1 MSPHALSD
9 ATAAVKA
16 LFASSAPAAQD
27 VTDGLSDLLAAVQA
41 ADGPALKAGQRDAE
55 DAALL
60 VVLQPPGG
68 GPPQRALAASVLCS
82 LFTRGN
88 SIAMFARV
96 SELTALLTAKGVTKA
111 QPAAVRLGAL
121 YTLTALTRAV
131 GPQLAG
137 SYGRLITDVCPIH
150 LAGEATVRCAALDL
164 LAAAVEHMPSLTLAA
179 QETALKCARTGAG
192 DKMPAVRSFA
202 MTVLRSLA
210 VGADGAGLYLG
221 DRGAK
226 GEVLLECVALS
237 QAGIKGMDKGER
249 DAAAAALGALAAAA
263 QLPPAAAAL
272 GAAAKPEA
280 RKALAKALSDPVGE
294 WVGASFVLAKSR
306 PVRQAAADAWVAMLA
321 ATARR
326 VEDST
331 VVTSGAT
338 AVLALKALAVNTQ
351 RVNAGDEDFHAAAC
365 ALYILRAGAARFLP
379 EAGQRALLAA
389 LTAHLAGA
397 DGGAEAAPP
406 PLMVATALRGITDT
420 LARLGEVPA
429 EVASATEASLRRCLV
444 GGATADVRVE
454 AALALRALA
463 LAYPP
468 CASALLRAGLAG
480 VRGVDPGLVDGPLA
494 VALHGHTCLTVAVL
508 ACAPS
513 LPLGVP
519 AELPRATAE
528 AAMQLLDARSPL
540 VKSCGWTLLAAALAG
555 PGGPADAEAHGST
568 LLLMWNIAF
577 AREGVLAPP
586 KRAGQPSELRT
597 KGLAGATE
605 LLWRVAAAEALDAFL
620 RTAVCMGDRAA
631 AGAVASLVPTL
642 KAALTLA
649 ADPALGDAAGA
660 HGTYERTAC
669 SLFKL
674 RVLEAL
680 QSLPDAGVY
689 AAVHPE
695 AVALARG
702 CLDSGALPARQLLL
716 LLLHPG
722 DAALGPV
729 PPGADALQDA
739 LRVFEGA
746 YDAAPPKL
754 WVPVTL
760 SERASETGGQLL
772 PQVQQA
778 HGSGGVGPFPSPMPV
793 AMALAEVQVIECGRL
808 IAATTAAGTPLG
820 LLPQLSAA
828 AKAGYPVS
836 RDLAAKAPAVSVLGT
851 RAPSSSLRSEAA
863 AGGSPQLTNAAAAGL
878 AAVAALGARQC
889 TPEDAYELDVLACTL
904 LGDPAPGAA
913 HMRAAAELR
922 GGAVRLTRAPEAAA
936 NTVNDVIRQLRESHS
951 SATARAALALCVGAL
966 FRAVGGMAMTTSVA
980 QAHEALAQVA
990 AQPDSSAGSG
1000 GGGAEAPRTHVW
1012 AAHAL
1017 YLVAAAAGAGY
1028 LRHAPATLGLAHE
1041 LLSNDA
1047 AVQAPQLVASAG
1059 RLVNAAVSALGPELQ
1074 PGGRTLARC
1083 VTLIDHVRASSGDD
1097 PGAQLQQLLFLQA
1110 CALFAPR
1117 ALPPAVVAPQ
1127 LRGALQSRQPPVRA
1141 AAAAVAHNLS
1151 ETNAAGMLPEAMEG
1165 PLFGLL
1171 DYEWDAPA
1179 VADARGALEALLRAD
1194 APEQPVRWLQLTG
1207 AITCADFAARAAQA
1221 AKAGS
1226 GRGAGGDDNEEDADA
1241 AVASATAAA
1250 ATMSVSGASLSA
1262 SAPLPSWRTRT
1273 LAAEFMC
1280 RLPDSVG
1287 PAREHTD
1294 LVAARAA
1301 GQGQWLVQHQ
1311 TQAVDLGYRVATGP
1325 ATSLR
1330 PWGLVLLRRLLAK
1343 CGGAVDPDVPGGGA
1357 LLMEQD
1363 TAQLLSSLRAALAP
1377 TALPPA
1383 WAQGAALA
1391 AELLAS
1397 GLVARDGAVQQ
1408 RLVALLTSTTSAVG
1422 LQPSVSGD
1430 AGALRPAPAAGGE
1443 ALAFGEWAVGCAKA
1457 ALLAAHARLVLAVP
1471 TLAPLRAAHTKA
1483 APQLNAGWLALLHD
1497 TAHAVGL
1504 APGGGDAAGG
1514 VLPLRQVPIAQ
1525 HVVAR
1530 AHLADAWRPVLAA
1543 VVAGAYPVGG
1553 SPPSQGGGLPGGLAL
1568 SSEQHTLLLSLS
1580 CWALTRPAAIFMR
1593 DASRPDGNGPCGVWG
1608 LCAGFLP
1615 GEPHPAACGAAA
1627 LVQLLAP
1634 HFLVAPGSQ
1643 DGPTAGATLATV
1655 TDVVAAVSEAAC
1667 SRGAHPA
1674 LEAAA
1679 PGLLAA
1685 ILEALPPGFLAFAL
1699 VEDAGEEE
1707 LEEAYGAHCEV
1718 LEALGS
1724 SCLALAGQALQR
1736 ALTSA
1741 QPETQGSAV
1750 NALGAVATLLAALA
1764 ADEQAEASDAV
1775 AALPGAA
1782 LDLAVQAFLVPGQA
1796 SAPVAAAAVALV
1808 TAAAAAGVAPAQLDG
1823 AAEALASSCLDCAD
1837 SEEAASG
1844 LGPLLDA
1851 MSALSV
1857 APGAKSGTRK
1867 RCRETIVILLDEE
1880 ASCPFAVQ
1888 REALAAL
1895 FRAFSAASSAP
1906 AGSRVRKNSASM
1918 LSSMGPT
1925 LSAAVGAAIAASGDD
1940 EDASAA
1946 ASDGIKALAAALA
1959 LADSDGDKVG
1969 VLTLLVPLLISAAA
1983 PGDGEAHSP
1992 GLQSMAVTLITRTAA
2007 AMAAPFKDVLAE
2019 QPADSRERLQA
2030 ALRHTNGHTPDAPV
2044 RGPVPAAPVV
2054 AAKAALPPPALDVGA
2069 FKKAA
2074 AKAPP
2079 ASFDDF
2085 DAFEAGDLEKEEEE
2099 EPGADDS
2106 EDEGF

>member
-1 MSPHALSD
+1 MTMSLD
-9 ATAAVKA
+9 ACTAAVKA
-16 LFASSAPAAQD
+16 LFASGTPAAHD
-27 VTDGLSDLLAAVQA
+27 VTDGLSDLLAAVRA
-41 ADGPALKAGQRDAE
+41 ADGATLKAGQRDAE
-55 DAALL
+55 DSALL

-68 GPPQRALAASVLCS
+68 GPPQRALAAQILCS

-121 YTLTALTRAV
+121 HTLTALTRAV

-150 LAGEATVRCAALDL
+150 LGGEATVRCGALDL
-164 LAAAVEHMPSLTLAA
+164 LAAAVEQMPSLTLAA
-179 QETALKCARTGAG
+179 QESALKCARTGAG
-192 DKMPAVRSFA
+192 DKIAAVRSAA
-202 MTVLRSLA
+202 MTVLRALA

-226 GEVLLECVALS
+226 GEVVLECVALS

-263 QLPPAAAAL
+263 QLPPATAAL
-272 GAAAKPEA
+272 GMAAKPEA

-331 VVTSGAT
+331 VVASGAT

-351 RVNAGDEDFHAAAC
+351 RVNAGDEDLHAAAC

-379 EAGQRALLAA
+379 EAGQRSLLAA

-397 DGGAEAAPP
+397 DGGSESAPP

-429 EVASATEASLRRCLV
+429 EVATATEASLRRCLV

-468 CASALLRAGLAG
+468 CVSALLRAGLAG
-480 VRGVDPGLVDGPLA
+480 VRGVDPGLVEGPLA
-494 VALHGHTCLTVAVL
+494 IALHGHTCLTAAVL

-513 LPLGVP
+513 LPLGLP

-555 PGGPADAEAHGST
+555 PGGPADAETHGST

-577 AREGVLAPP
+577 EKAGVLAPP

-597 KGLAGATE
+597 KGVAGATE
-605 LLWRVAAAEALDAFL
+605 MLWRVAAAEALDAFL

-649 ADPALGDAAGA
+649 ADPALGDAAGP
-660 HGTYERTAC
+660 HGSYERTAC

-680 QSLPDAGVY
+680 QALPDAGVY

-695 AVALARG
+695 AVALAKG
-702 CLDSGALPARQLLL
+702 CLDAGALPARQLLL

-729 PPGADALQDA
+729 PPGGDALQDA

-754 WVPVTL
+754 WVPITL
-760 SERASETGGQLL
+760 SERGSELGGQQP

-778 HGSGGVGPFPSPMPV
+778 HPGGVGPFPSPMPV

-808 IAATTAAGTPLG
+808 IAATTTAGTPLG
-820 LLPQLSAA
+820 LLPQLSVA

-863 AGGSPQLTNAAAAGL
+863 AGGSPQLTNAAAVGM
-878 AAVAALGARQC
+878 AALTALGPRPCAQ
-889 TPEDAYELDVLACTL
+889 EDAYELDVLACTL

-913 HMRAAAELR
+913 HVRAAAELR
-922 GGAVRLTRAPEAAA
+922 GGAVRLTRTPEAAA
-936 NTVNDVIRQLRESHS
+936 TTVNEVIRQLRESS
-951 SATARAALALCVGAL
+951 SPTARAALALCVGAL

-1028 LRHAPATLGLAHE
+1028 LRHAPATLALAHE

-1074 PGGRTLARC
+1074 PGGRTLTRC
-1083 VTLIDHVRASSGDD
+1083 VTLIEHVRASCGDD

-1127 LRGALQSRQPPVRA
+1127 LRDALQSRQPPVRA

-1207 AITCADFAARAAQA
+1207 AIACADFTARAADA
-1221 AKAGS
+1221 AKAG
-1226 GRGAGGDDNEEDADA
+1226 GGGATRGGGGDDNEEDADA

-1250 ATMSVSGASLSA
+1250 ATLSVSGASLAA

-1287 PAREHTD
+1287 SSVEHTD
-1294 LVAARAA
+1294 LVAARAVE
-1301 GQGQWLVQHQ
+1301 GQWLIQHQ
-1311 TQAVDLGYRVATGP
+1311 AQAVDLGYRVATGP

-1343 CGGAVDPDVPGGGA
+1343 CGHAVDPDVPGGGA

-1363 TAQLLSSLRAALAP
+1363 IAQLLSSLRAALAP

-1391 AELLAS
+1391 AELLSS
-1397 GLVARDGAVQQ
+1397 GLVARDAAVQQ
-1408 RLVALLTSTTSAVG
+1408 RLVALLASTTSAVG
-1422 LQPSVSGD
+1422 LQPSATGRADGAVSRTAPT
-1430 AGALRPAPAAGGE
+1430 AGPE

-1457 ALLAAHARLVLAVP
+1457 ALLTAHARLVLAVP
-1471 TLAPLRAAHTKA
+1471 NLAPLRAAHTKA

-1497 TAHAVGL
+1497 TATAVGL
-1504 APGGGDAAGG
+1504 APPGDAGG
-1514 VLPLRQVPIAQ
+1514 VLPLKQVPIAQ

-1543 VVAGAYPVGG
+1543 VVAGAYPEGG
-1553 SPPSQGGGLPGGLAL
+1553 SLPAHDGGLPGGLAL
-1568 SSEQHTLLLSLS
+1568 SSEQHTMLLSLA
-1580 CWALTRPAAIFMR
+1580 CWALTRPAALFMR
-1593 DASRPDGNGPCGVWG
+1593 DASRPHGNGPCGVWG

-1627 LVQLLAP
+1627 LRQLLAP
-1634 HFLVAPGSQ
+1634 CFLVAPDS
-1643 DGPTAGATLATV
+1643 DGAVAGVSLSTV
-1655 TDVVAAVSEAAC
+1655 ADVVAAVSEAAC
-1667 SRGAHPA
+1667 SRVAHPA
-1674 LEAAA
+1674 LEVAA
-1679 PGLLAA
+1679 PGLVAA
-1685 ILEALPPGFLAFAL
+1685 ILEALPPGFLVFAL
-1699 VEDAGEEE
+1699 DEDAGEEVM
-1707 LEEAYGAHCEV
+1707 EAAYTAHCAS

-1724 SCLALAGQALQR
+1724 GCLALAGQALQR
-1736 ALTSA
+1736 ALTSD
-1741 QPETQGSAV
+1741 QPEMHGAAV
-1750 NALGAVATLLAALA
+1750 EALGAVATLFAALA

-1782 LDLAVQAFLVPGQA
+1782 LDVAVQAFQVPGLA
-1796 SAPVAAAAVALV
+1796 SSSVSAAVVSMV
-1808 TAAAAAGVAPAQLDG
+1808 TAAAAAGVVPAQLDS
-1823 AAEALASSCLDCAD
+1823 AAEALASCCLDCAD
-1837 SEEAASG
+1837 APEAAPS
-1844 LGPLLDA
+1844 LAPLLDA
-1851 MSALSV
+1851 IMALCA
-1857 APGAKSGTRK
+1857 APGARSATRK
-1867 RCRETIVILLDEE
+1867 RCREAVTILLDEE
-1880 ASCPFAVQ
+1880 AACPLCVQ
-1888 REALAAL
+1888 HQALAAL
-1895 FRAFSAASSAP
+1895 LRAFSSAAMAP
-1906 AGSRVRKNSASM
+1906 AGSRVRKNAASM

-1925 LSAAVGAAIAASGDD
+1925 VSAAVGAAIASSGED
-1940 EDASAA
+1940 EDAAGA

-1959 LADSDGDKVG
+1959 LADTDAEKVG
-1969 VLTLLVPLLISAAA
+1969 VLNLLVPLLISAAA
-1983 PGDGEAHSP
+1983 PEDGEAHSP
-1992 GLQSMAVTLITRTAA
+1992 ALQSMAMTLITRTAA
-2007 AMAAPFKDVLAE
+2007 AMAVPFKAVVAE
-2019 QPADSRERLQA
+2019 QPVDSRERLQA
-2030 ALRHTNGHTPDAPV
+2030 ALRHTNGHA
-2044 RGPVPAAPVV
+2044 PAAPMHIP
-2054 AAKAALPPPALDVGA
+2054 APSAPATAKASLQPPALDVSA

-2079 ASFDDF
+2079 ASFDSF
-2085 DAFEAGDLEKEEEE
+2085 DAFEADEQKPGEEQDE
-2099 EPGADDS
+2099 EPEADDS
-2106 EDEGF
+2106 EEGF